1 MAGNTAKMSV
11 EAVQAAISNY
21 DTRAHEFQDVVNGIK
36 SVFFD
41 LEDTWTGA
49 AEQAYE
55 TQLRELLKNLQTIMN
70 SMNGAKA
77 KLQLAVQAYEA
88 VEETNVSAI
97 NALDEGQ
104 ADYVV

>member
-1 MAGNTAKMSV
+1 MAGNIAKMSV
-11 EAVQAAISNY
+11 DAVQAAMSNY
-21 DTRAHEFQDVVNGIK
+21 DARSHEFLDVVNGIK

-55 TQLRELLKNLQTIMN
+55 TQLRELLKNLQTIIN

-77 KLQLAVQAYEA
+77 KLQVAVQAYE
-88 VEETNVSAI
+88 ETENTNVSAI
-97 NALDEGQ
+97 SGLDEGQ